1 MRSVR
6 TNGRA
11 FLHQRRRLLC
21 LLGGLG
27 ILTLGRPGP
36 VLAAE
41 RRPEP
46 SLREADFYRPHD
58 LAG

>member
-1 MRSVR
+1 MRSER
-6 TNGRA
+6 AHGRA
-11 FLHQRRRLLC
+11 FLQQRRRLLN

-27 ILTLGRPGP
+27 ILALGRPGP
-36 VLAAE
+36 ERAAK